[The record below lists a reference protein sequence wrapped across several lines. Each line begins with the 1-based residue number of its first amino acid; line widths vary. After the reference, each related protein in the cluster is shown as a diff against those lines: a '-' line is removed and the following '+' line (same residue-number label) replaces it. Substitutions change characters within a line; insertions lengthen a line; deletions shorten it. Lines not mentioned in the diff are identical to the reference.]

1 MKRYF
6 LFLLRVFLLFLL
18 YFVLWKAAFMIFNV
32 SAHRTAGLTD
42 YFAVVFHGL
51 PLDIATSCY
60 LLAPIVL
67 LMMVHI
73 WRRVPFIYYILE
85 GYYVLVA
92 VLSTLICAADTCL
105 YSFWDFKID
114 ATIFNYLSTF
124 GSVTNSISG
133 AYLTAGLAAWVLVSI
148 LFFLVLRTAT
158 PTDFRFP
165 PRARRIPVTLLSLL
179 LCALMFLGI
188 RGGIG
193 RSTANV
199 GMVYFSPN
207 QFLNHSAVNPVFS
220 LFSSMAKSR
229 NYSRMGRFYSAAR
242 ADSLYQSLLISPES
256 VDTDSLLTTRRPNV
270 LIVILES
277 FAGTFVGAMG
287 NPAGITPQFDALTRE
302 GVFFT
307 QFYSTSYRTDRGV
320 LSILSGYP
328 AFPEASL
335 MKMPIASRHLPSIA
349 ASLRRAGYTNSFL
362 YGGDINFTNMQSYLR
377 STGYTDIVGDTH
389 FTPEQRLT
397 HGWGVTDSIT
407 FDYLYSSLRR
417 RPAAGGRWQTT
428 FLTLASHEPW
438 GVPYDRFPND
448 EKANAIAYV
457 DHCLGKFIARMK
469 RTPQWK
475 NLLIVFLPDHGIGYP
490 DGLTEDN
497 PRRYHIPMLWVG
509 GAVRGPRTVDRICG
523 QNDLAATLLGQ
534 MDIAHREF
542 AFSRDVLSATYRYPF
557 AYHTFDNGMA
567 FVDSTGAT
575 VYDITSGRVLTD
587 RPTPSARRLSLG
599 KAIVQKNYDE
609 LSRLEQQR

>member
-1 MKRYF
+1 
-6 LFLLRVFLLFLL
+6 
-18 YFVLWKAAFMIFNV
+18 
-32 SAHRTAGLTD
+32 
-42 YFAVVFHGL
+42 
-51 PLDIATSCY
+51 
-60 LLAPIVL
+60 
-67 LMMVHI
+67 
-73 WRRVPFIYYILE
+73 
-85 GYYVLVA
+85 
-92 VLSTLICAADTCL
+92 
-105 YSFWDFKID
+105 
-114 ATIFNYLSTF
+114 
-124 GSVTNSISG
+124 
-133 AYLTAGLAAWVLVSI
+133 
-148 LFFLVLRTAT
+148 
-158 PTDFRFP
+158 
-165 PRARRIPVTLLSLL
+165 
-179 LCALMFLGI
+179 
-188 RGGIG
+188 
-193 RSTANV
+193 
-199 GMVYFSPN
+199 MVYFSPN

-320 LSILSGYP
+320 LSILSGFP

-407 FDYLYSSLRR
+407 FDYIYSRLRR
-417 RPAAGGRWQTT
+417 RPADGGRWQTT

-438 GVPYDRFPND
+438 GVPYNRFPND
-448 EKANAIAYV
+448 EKANAVAYV

-534 MDIAHREF
+534 MGIAHRDF
-542 AFSRDVLSATYRYPF
+542 PFSRDVLSATYRYPF

>member
-407 FDYLYSSLRR
+407 FDYLYSRLRR
-417 RPAAGGRWQTT
+417 RPAAGGRWSPSCARPAACRTRSCPTT
-428 FLTLASHEPW
+428 AS
-438 GVPYDRFPND
+438 
-448 EKANAIAYV
+448 
-457 DHCLGKFIARMK
+457 
-469 RTPQWK
+469 
-475 NLLIVFLPDHGIGYP
+475 
-490 DGLTEDN
+490 
-497 PRRYHIPMLWVG
+497 PMM
-509 GAVRGPRTVDRICG
+509 RK
-523 QNDLAATLLGQ
+523 
-534 MDIAHREF
+534 
-542 AFSRDVLSATYRYPF
+542 
-557 AYHTFDNGMA
+557 
-567 FVDSTGAT
+567 
-575 VYDITSGRVLTD
+575 
-587 RPTPSARRLSLG
+587 PTPSPMWTTAS
-599 KAIVQKNYDE
+599 A
-609 LSRLEQQR
+609 SSSPA